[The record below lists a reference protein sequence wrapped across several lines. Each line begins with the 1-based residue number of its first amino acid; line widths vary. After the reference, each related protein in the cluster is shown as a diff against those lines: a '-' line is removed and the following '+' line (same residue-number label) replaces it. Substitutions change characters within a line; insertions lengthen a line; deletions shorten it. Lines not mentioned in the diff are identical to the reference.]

1 MEQERD
7 SALAEAEQARSKV
20 DSKETVSQ
28 VKTAQLMAD
37 LDAAR
42 HEAVAAQA
50 QVSHLQRDVET
61 ATNDL
66 HAALEEL
73 TIAQVTNVVLF
84 LC

>member
-1 MEQERD
+1 
-7 SALAEAEQARSKV
+7 
-20 DSKETVSQ
+20 
-28 VKTAQLMAD
+28 MAD

-73 TIAQVTNVVLF
+73 TIAQVTNVVLSF
-84 LC
+84 C